1 MSTFLIQIAIYIVLI
16 CIIVFVSRTCRKL
29 QAEKTALE
37 VELQAQKANLAFMVR
52 HAEELAQI
60 KKDQKTTDQ
69 KITEAKT
76 DEEII
81 DIINAVIASNND
93 RVRDDFP
100 K

>member
-29 QAEKTALE
+29 QAEKTELE

-60 KKDQKTTDQ
+60 KEDQKTTDQ

-100 K
+100 E

>member
-29 QAEKTALE
+29 QTEKTELE
-37 VELQAQKANLAFMVR
+37 VELQAQKANLAFIVR

-100 K
+100 E

>member
-29 QAEKTALE
+29 QAEKTELE

-60 KKDQKTTDQ
+60 NKDQKTTDQ
-69 KITEAKT
+69 KIAEAKT

-81 DIINAVIASNND
+81 DIINTVIASNND

-100 K
+100 E

>member
-1 MSTFLIQIAIYIVLI
+1 VSTLLIQAAIYIVLI

-29 QAEKTALE
+29 QAEKTELE
-37 VELQAQKANLAFMVR
+37 VELQAQKANLVFMVR

-93 RVRDDFP
+93 RVCDDFP
-100 K
+100 E

>member
-1 MSTFLIQIAIYIVLI
+1 MSTLLIQIAIYIVLI
-16 CIIVFVSRTCRKL
+16 CIIVFVSRICRKL

-37 VELQAQKANLAFMVR
+37 VELQALKANLAFMVR

-69 KITEAKT
+69 KIAEAKT

-100 K
+100 E

>member
-1 MSTFLIQIAIYIVLI
+1 MSPLLIQIAIYIVLI

-29 QAEKTALE
+29 QAEKTELE

-100 K
+100 E

>member
-1 MSTFLIQIAIYIVLI
+1 MSTLLIQIAIYIVLI

-29 QAEKTALE
+29 QAEKTTLE

-60 KKDQKTTDQ
+60 KKDQKTTGQ
-69 KITEAKT
+69 KIAEAKT

-100 K
+100 E

>member
-1 MSTFLIQIAIYIVLI
+1 MSTLLIQIAIYIVLI
-16 CIIVFVSRTCRKL
+16 CIIVFVSMTCRKL
-29 QAEKTALE
+29 QAEKTKLE

-69 KITEAKT
+69 KIAEAKT

-100 K
+100 E